1 MSDHQMLPTFDVSIN
16 NELSVRVQVE
26 FKIKDAQ
33 QNLYQ
38 IEIRKVTGL
47 EDGKDWTMWLDLNM
61 VAGYLW
67 GNNWIPKG
75 VME

>member
-67 GNNWIPKG
+67 GNNWIPKE